1 MNRLV
6 RWGHRLIDHWPRK
19 VGAVAAA
26 LFVWLIV
33 ATDAT
38 TTAQRSLLVPLVV
51 EGVDADRL
59 AVGLPELVEVTVSGT
74 SNRIDRLR
82 PESFDAVL
90 DLADVVGAFQV
101 EVSIAPPQGIVLE
114 RVAPSEVIGEL
125 ETVAISE
132 VPVRVTV
139 AGALGPDERLAAT
152 ATPETAQVRGRASIV
167 ERVVAVVVPVAAE
180 DARTALATTVAP
192 YAVDAAG
199 RPVLD
204 VTVAPDQVAVTIAV
218 EPVRVE
224 RRVPLAVVAPTAAGW
239 SDLQDAPTD
248 VLVTG
253 PATTLDAL
261 AVVEAVVQ
269 FPTEI
274 PAGGRYTRPLTLAL
288 PEGVFALEAPTVS
301 VAYAPIPLAE

>member
-1 MNRLV
+1 MNRLAY
-6 RWGHRLIDHWPRK
+6 WGRRLVHHWPRK
-19 VGAVAAA
+19 LGAVAAA
-26 LFVWLIV
+26 LFIWLIV

-51 EGVDADRL
+51 VGLDADRL
-59 AVGLPELVEVTVSGT
+59 AVGLPELVEVTVSGA
-74 SNRIDRLR
+74 SSRIDRLR

-90 DLADVVGAFQV
+90 DLTDVVGAFQV

-125 ETVAISE
+125 EAVVAIE

-139 AGALGPDERLAAT
+139 AGALGPDERLAAS
-152 ATPETAQVRGRASIV
+152 ATPEVAQVRGRSAV
-167 ERVVAVVVPVAAE
+167 VNGVVAVVVPVAAE
-180 DARTALATTVAP
+180 DARTAVAATVAS

-204 VTVAPDQVAVTIAV
+204 VSIIPARIAVAIAV

-224 RRVPLAVVAPTAAGW
+224 RRIALSVVAPTAAGW
-239 SDLQDAPTD
+239 SDLEGAPDD
-248 VLVTG
+248 VRLTG

-261 AVVEAVVQ
+261 EVVEAVVQ
-269 FPTEI
+269 LPTEV

-301 VAYAPIPLAE
+301 VAYTPNALAE

>member
-1 MNRLV
+1 MKRPMYWGRRLV
-6 RWGHRLIDHWPRK
+6 HHWPRK
-19 VGAVAAA
+19 LGALAAA

-51 EGVDADRL
+51 EGLDADRL
-59 AVGLPELVEVTVSGT
+59 AVGLPELVEVTVSGS

-90 DLADVVGAFQV
+90 DLTDVVGAFQV

-114 RVAPSEVIGEL
+114 RVAPSEVIGAL
-125 ETVAISE
+125 ETVAIAD

-152 ATPETAQVRGRASIV
+152 ADPEMAQVRGRAAIV

-180 DARTALATTVAP
+180 DARTALAATVAP

-199 RPVLD
+199 RPVLE
-204 VTVAPDQVAVTIAV
+204 VTVVPSRVAVTIAV

-224 RRVPLAVVAPTAAGW
+224 RRVPLAVVAPTATGW
-239 SDLQDAPTD
+239 SAVQGAPAD

-261 AVVEAVVQ
+261 EVVEAVVQ
-269 FPTEI
+269 LPTEI

-288 PEGVFALEAPTVS
+288 PEGVFALETPTVS
-301 VAYAPIPLAE
+301 IAYAPIPPAE

>member
-1 MNRLV
+1 VNRLV
-6 RWGHRLIDHWPRK
+6 YWGRRLVHHWPRK
-19 VGAVAAA
+19 LGALAAA

-51 EGVDADRL
+51 EGLDADRL
-59 AVGLPELVEVTVSGT
+59 AVGLPELVEVTVSG
-74 SNRIDRLR
+74 SSSRIDRLR

-90 DLADVVGAFQV
+90 DLTDAVGAFQV

-125 ETVAISE
+125 ETVAVAS

-139 AGALGPDERLAAT
+139 AGALGPDERLAAS
-152 ATPETAQVRGRASIV
+152 ANPETAQVRGRAAIV
-167 ERVVAVVVPVAAE
+167 DGVVAVVVPVAAE
-180 DARTALATTVAP
+180 DARTAVAATVEP
-192 YAVDAAG
+192 YAVDATG

-204 VTVAPDQVAVTIAV
+204 VSVVPSRVAVTIAV

-224 RRVPLAVVAPTAAGW
+224 RRVPLSVAAPTAAGW
-239 SDLQDAPTD
+239 SDVQEAPAD
-248 VLVTG
+248 VRVTG

-261 AVVEAVVQ
+261 PVVEAVVQ
-269 FPTEI
+269 LPTEV

-288 PEGVFALEAPTVS
+288 PEGVFALEAPTAAVT
-301 VAYAPIPLAE
+301 YTPIPPEE

>member
-1 MNRLV
+1 VNRVVYGWRRLV
-6 RWGHRLIDHWPRK
+6 HNWPRK
-19 VGAVAAA
+19 LGAVAAA

-51 EGVDADRL
+51 EGLDADRL
-59 AVGLPELVEVTVSGT
+59 AVGLPERVEVTVSG
-74 SNRIDRLR
+74 SSSRIDRLR

-90 DLADVVGAFQV
+90 DLTGVVGAFQV

-125 ETVAISE
+125 ESVVVAE

-152 ATPETAQVRGRASIV
+152 ANPETAQVRGRAAV
-167 ERVVAVVVPVAAE
+167 VDDVVAVVVPVAAE
-180 DARTALATTVAP
+180 DARTAVAATVAP

-204 VTVAPDQVAVTIAV
+204 VAVTPGRVAVTIAV

-224 RRVPLAVVAPTAAGW
+224 RRVPLTVLPPTAAGW
-239 SDLQDAPTD
+239 SDLQGAPAD

-253 PATTLDAL
+253 PATALDAL
-261 AVVEAVVQ
+261 EVVEAVVQ
-269 FPTEI
+269 LPTEI

-288 PEGVFALEAPTVS
+288 PEGMFALEAPTAS
-301 VAYAPIPLAE
+301 IAYAPNPLAE

>member
-1 MNRLV
+1 MNRVVYGWRRLV
-6 RWGHRLIDHWPRK
+6 HNWPRK
-19 VGAVAAA
+19 LGAVAAA

-51 EGVDADRL
+51 EGLDADRL
-59 AVGLPELVEVTVSGT
+59 AVGLPERVEVTVSG
-74 SNRIDRLR
+74 SSSRIDRLR

-90 DLADVVGAFQV
+90 DLTGVVGAFQV

-125 ETVAISE
+125 ESVVVAE

-152 ATPETAQVRGRASIV
+152 ANPETAQVRGRAAV
-167 ERVVAVVVPVAAE
+167 VDDVVAVVVPVAAE
-180 DARTALATTVAP
+180 DARTAVAATVAP

-204 VTVAPDQVAVTIAV
+204 VAVTPSRVAVTIAV

-224 RRVPLAVVAPTAAGW
+224 RRVPLTVLPPTAAGW
-239 SDLQDAPTD
+239 SDLQGAPAD

-253 PATTLDAL
+253 PATALDAL
-261 AVVEAVVQ
+261 EVVEAVVQ
-269 FPTEI
+269 LPTEI

-288 PEGVFALEAPTVS
+288 PEGMFALEAPTAS
-301 VAYAPIPLAE
+301 IAYAPNPLAE